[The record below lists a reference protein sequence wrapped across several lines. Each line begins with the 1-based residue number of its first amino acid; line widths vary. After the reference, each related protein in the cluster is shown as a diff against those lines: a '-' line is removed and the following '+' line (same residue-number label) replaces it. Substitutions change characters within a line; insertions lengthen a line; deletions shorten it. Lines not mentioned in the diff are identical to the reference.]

1 MTMRFPRTFAL
12 LTLALLPWTW
22 VTGAQAE
29 EKPEA
34 QLHWLKHDTAR
45 DAVGTTW
52 GTPWPQGA
60 VEPES
65 EFTLSP
71 ESGQPLPVQSW
82 PLAYWPD
89 GSLKW
94 SGHAIAPLEVDSI
107 ALTLRPGDATQ
118 PAQALTVSEN
128 EESIRVNTGSIQA
141 VLPKSGNRL
150 IHSITREGRDTLH
163 NGRLVI
169 LSQGQA
175 EAEVGEPLTVNA
187 FTGRLDK
194 VTLEQAGPVRA
205 VVKLEGKHV
214 GENGRA
220 WIPFVVRL
228 YFYAGDDSVRMVHTM
243 IYDGD
248 QKRDFIR
255 GVGVRFDVPME
266 GPLHDRHVRFS
277 GEDGGLF
284 AEAVRGITGL
294 RRDPGEAVRDA
305 QTAGRATPPLDE
317 WARSV
322 SERIDV
328 IPAFGDYTLSQL
340 TADAFEIR
348 KRTQPGLAWLDSA
361 EGGRSSGLGYI
372 GSPEGGVAFGI
383 RDFWQSHPSQLDIR
397 NARTDNAEVTM
408 WLWSPQARPMDMRF
422 YHDGMG
428 LDTHEK
434 QLDAMG
440 VTYEDYEPGFAS
452 ATGVARTSELRLW
465 ALPATPDRET
475 TVQMARTLAQPPQ
488 MVARPK
494 DYEAAGVF
502 GAAIWDLPDRS
513 TPAKTAI
520 ENQVDFYLD
529 HYLTQVEEHNWYGF
543 WDYGDVMHTYDHDRH
558 TWRYDVGGFAWANSE
573 LSPDIWL
580 WYSFLRTGRA
590 DVFQMAEAMTRHT
603 GEVDVYHL
611 GRFEGLGSRHNVRHW
626 GDSAKQLRI
635 STPANR
641 RFYYFLTADERV
653 GDLMRATLGAE
664 RRLLDVP
671 PLRKLDRPQP
681 DFTGKPYSLMMG
693 LGTDWNSVAAA
704 WLTEW
709 ERTGEP
715 EYRDKLLRAMRSI
728 GEFEH
733 GLLSSGTAYDPDTG
747 RFYHVGE
754 GVSGSHLAM
763 VFGGVEINAELIQ
776 LLDVPEY
783 EAAFIQYGR
792 FFNASSEEKAEIIG
806 QPYNRNLNLG
816 QAHSRMTAYSA
827 WKLDDEALAE
837 RAWNEFFSGRAG
849 IRIFGTPYPTRTV
862 SPPEVLAPVTEARG
876 VSTNAV
882 SQFGLT
888 AIQIMALIGEEAPE
902 EIPERD

>member
-1 MTMRFPRTFAL
+1 MRFCRTFAALTSL
-12 LTLALLPWTW
+12 LLAVALSAE
-22 VTGAQAE
+22 AQA
-29 EKPEA
+29 KPA
-34 QLHWLKHDTAR
+34 VKLHWLKPDAAR
-45 DAVGTTW
+45 ASVGTTW
-52 GTPWPQGA
+52 GAPWPQGA
-60 VEPES
+60 VQAQS
-65 EFTLSP
+65 EFTLSA
-71 ESGQPLPVQSW
+71 ESGSLPVQSW

-89 GSLKW
+89 GSVKW
-94 SGHAIAPLEVDSI
+94 SGHAIAPLAVNTDS
-107 ALTLRPGDATQ
+107 LTLAPGNGLQ
-118 PAQALTVSEN
+118 PEQALTVREDKN
-128 EESIRVNTGSIQA
+128 SIRVDTGAIQA
-141 VLPKSGNRL
+141 VLSKSGTQL
-150 IHSITREGRDTLH
+150 IESISRQGRETLH

-169 LSQGQA
+169 LAQNQA
-175 EAEVGEPLTVNA
+175 EPKVGEPLTVNA
-187 FTGRLDK
+187 FNGQLNT
-194 VTLEQAGPVRA
+194 VTLEQDGPLRA

-228 YFYAGDDSVRMVHTM
+228 YFYAGDDSVRLVHSM

-248 QKRDFIR
+248 QNQDFIR
-255 GVGVRFDVPME
+255 GVGVRFNVPMD

-277 GEDGGLF
+277 GESDGLF
-284 AEAVRGITGL
+284 AEGVRGITGL
-294 RRDPGEAVRDA
+294 RRDPGEAVRRA
-305 QTAGRATPPLDE
+305 QIDGRATPPLNQ
-317 WARSV
+317 WAKSV
-322 SERIDV
+322 SDRINV
-328 IPAFGDYTLSQL
+328 IPAFGDYTLTQL
-340 TADAFEIR
+340 SADAFSIR
-348 KRTQPGLAWLDSA
+348 KRTQPGLAWVDSA
-361 EGGRSSGLGYI
+361 AGGRSSGLGYI

-397 NARTDNAEVTM
+397 NAATDSAQVTL
-408 WLWSPQARPMDMRF
+408 WFWSPESRAMDMRF

-440 VTYEDYEPGFAS
+440 VTYEDYEPGFAD

-465 ALPATPDRET
+465 ALPATPDRDT
-475 TVQMARTLAQPPQ
+475 TVQMARTLAEPPQ

-494 DYEAAGVF
+494 DYKAAGVF
-502 GAAIWDLPDRS
+502 GAALWSLPDRS
-513 TPAKTAI
+513 TPAQAAI
-520 ENQVDFYLD
+520 EDQLDFYLD
-529 HYLTQVEEHNWYGF
+529 HYLTQVEEHHWYGF
-543 WDYGDVMHTYDHDRH
+543 WDYGDVMHSYDHDRH

-590 DVFQMAEAMTRHT
+590 DVFTMAEAMTRHT

-611 GRFEGLGSRHNVRHW
+611 GRFEGLGSRHNVNHW

-641 RFYYFLTADERV
+641 RFYYYLTADERV

-671 PLRKLDRPQP
+671 PLRKLNRPQP
-681 DFTGKPYSLMMG
+681 DFAGKPYSMMMG

-715 EYRDKLLRAMRSI
+715 EYKDKLLRAMRSI
-728 GEFEH
+728 GEFKQ
-733 GLLSSGTAYDPDTG
+733 GLLSSGTAYDPDTS
-747 RFYHVGE
+747 RFYRVGE

-792 FFNASSEEKAEIIG
+792 FFNASREEKAEIIG
-806 QPYNRNLNLG
+806 QPYNRNLNLE

-827 WKLDDEALAE
+827 WKLDDKALAE
-837 RAWNEFFSGRAG
+837 RAWDEFFEAKAG
-849 IRIFGTPYPTRTV
+849 IKVYGAPYPSKTIT
-862 SPPEVLAPVTEARG
+862 PPAVLAPVTEARG

-888 AIQIMALIGEEAPE
+888 AIQIMALIGEQAPE
-902 EIPERD
+902 NIPERD

>member
-1 MTMRFPRTFAL
+1 MKHSRLFSLLAAAL
-12 LTLALLPWTW
+12 LSSACS
-22 VTGAQAE
+22 VQAE
-29 EKPEA
+29 PEV
-34 QLHWLKHDTAR
+34 QVQWLDDSAGR
-45 DAVGTTW
+45 DAVGATW
-52 GTPWPQGA
+52 GTPWPQGE
-60 VEPES
+60 VEATEEFILES
-65 EFTLSP
+65 ESGLS
-71 ESGQPLPVQSW
+71 LPVQSW

-94 SGHAIAPLEVDSI
+94 TGHAIAPIEADAG
-107 ALTLRPGDATQ
+107 ALTLSPGDAVQ
-118 PAQALTVSEN
+118 PDKALTVK
-128 EESIRVNTGSIQA
+128 ESGDTIRVDTGLIQA
-141 VLPKSGNRL
+141 VVSKSGDRL
-150 IHSITREGRDTLH
+150 IQSITREGRQTL
-163 NGRLVI
+163 NDCRLVI
-169 LSQGQA
+169 LSQNQA
-175 EAEVGEPLTVNA
+175 EPEVGQPLTVES

-194 VTLEQAGPVRA
+194 VTLEQDGPLRA

-248 QKRDFIR
+248 QETDFIR
-255 GVGVRFDVPME
+255 GVGVRFDAPME

-277 GEDGGLF
+277 GEDDGIFG
-284 AEAVRGITGL
+284 EAVRGITGL
-294 RRDPGEAVRDA
+294 RRNPGKAVREA
-305 QTAGRATPPLDE
+305 QIEGRATPPLEE
-317 WARSV
+317 WAPSV
-322 SERIDV
+322 SERLDV
-328 IPAFGDYTLSQL
+328 IPAFGDYSLSQL
-340 TADAFEIR
+340 TADSFEIR
-348 KRTQPGLAWLDSA
+348 KRTQPGLAWLEPA

-372 GSPEGGVAFGI
+372 GSPDGGVAFGI
-383 RDFWQSHPSQLDIR
+383 RDFWQSHSSQLDIR
-397 NARTDNAEVTM
+397 DARTDEAEVTM
-408 WLWSPQARPMDMRF
+408 WLWAPEGRSMDMRF

-452 ATGVARTSELRLW
+452 ATGVARTSELRIW
-465 ALPATPDRET
+465 ALPATPDRDT
-475 TVQMARTLAQPPQ
+475 TVRMARTLAEPPQ

-494 DYEAAGVF
+494 DYERAGVF

-520 ENQVDFYLD
+520 EDQVDFYLD

-543 WDYGDVMHTYDHDRH
+543 WDYGDVMHTYDQDRH

-611 GRFEGLGSRHNVRHW
+611 GRFEGLGSRHNVKHW

-641 RFYYFLTADERV
+641 RFYYFLTADERT

-671 PLRKLDRPQP
+671 PLRKLNRQEP
-681 DFTGKPYSLMMG
+681 DFTGKPYSMMLG

-715 EYRDKLLRAMRSI
+715 EYRDKLLTAMRSI
-728 GEFEH
+728 GAFEQ
-733 GLLSSGTAYDPDTG
+733 GLLSQGTAYDPDTG
-747 RFYHVGE
+747 RFYRVGE

-792 FFNASSEEKAEIIG
+792 FFNASREEKAEIIG

-837 RAWNEFFSGRAG
+837 RAWEEFFGARAG
-849 IRIFGTPYPTRTV
+849 IPVFGLPYPTRTV
-862 SPPEVLAPVTEARG
+862 TPPEVLSPVTEARG

-888 AIQIMALIGEEAPE
+888 AIQIMALIAEEAPE